1 MRKFLVIFMIF
12 ELLFNFTV
20 PVYAQE
26 EEKEPQPLW
35 EITAIHNA
43 ALMTKNIMV
52 NCNDTDELDSEIEG
66 LKMMFLWATGIT
78 GDLQKYAELELE
90 EFDDS
95 GIDIQKPG
103 DYTIIVRFKIGEGY
117 AENFTISDEVRTL
130 YIPVT
135 VAAVDTITLSYDS
148 MVRTY
153 IQYNYRTSG
162 DTRPDLWYAKVKRG
176 DAPQDADWQ
185 MASDD
190 FYNALPGAVRIL
202 RHNLDKE
209 CDYYFQMRSEAL
221 VSNIVI
227 FEGESLSDPDDK
239 GTGGD
244 RDGNDHED
252 DTTDPP
258 LVQPKPPAGGDK
270 EDNPGGGG
278 KPSKPVTPPTGGD
291 KDDNTGGSPT
301 KPETPPL
308 GGGNVSSKPEAPP
321 AGGDKDDNP
330 SGGNTSDKPATPP
343 STEGNIPAK
352 PVTPPS
358 AGEDKEDNPGG
369 GNTSVKP
376 VSPPSAGEDKNGNT
390 DGSDK
395 NGSTGGAGNIGDAAG
410 MVASSMKS
418 LSGRVLVPADLKKL
432 GAKRSDSVLDTS
444 REAVFSEQG
453 YERVDGET
461 MTISG
466 TRLDWLL
473 EANPETVPFGW
484 NDVSVELSSAFLRGL
499 GLSSEDMLSL
509 TLTREDEL
517 AFTIAISAKGE
528 EIRSFDEAVVRL
540 PAPEPENGYTLSL
553 DGRMLDTSVTYED
566 GLAVFT
572 VEESG
577 SYALGGETVKETK
590 ASQVFGRPEAVPEKE
605 YGQSLPKPGFADFLP
620 VIIGSISALACGG
633 WFLWRRYRW

>member
-12 ELLFNFTV
+12 ELLFNCTL

-26 EEKEPQPLW
+26 EAEEPQPPW
-35 EITAIHNA
+35 EITAILNKT
-43 ALMTKNIMV
+43 LMTKNIMV
-52 NCNDTDELDSEIEG
+52 NCNDTDELDSAIEG
-66 LKMMFLWATGIT
+66 LKVMFLWATGIA

-103 DYTIIVRFKIGEGY
+103 DYTIIARFKIGEGY

-221 VSNIVI
+221 ASNIEK
-227 FEGESLSDPDDK
+227 FEGESLSNPDDK

-270 EDNPGGGG
+270 EDNPGGGE

-291 KDDNTGGSPT
+291 KDDNTGGRPT
-301 KPETPPL
+301 KPET
-308 GGGNVSSKPEAPP
+308 PP

-330 SGGNTSDKPATPP
+330 SGGNVSSRPETPP
-343 STEGNIPAK
+343 
-352 PVTPPS
+352 
-358 AGEDKEDNPGG
+358 AGG
-369 GNTSVKP
+369 
-376 VSPPSAGEDKNGNT
+376 DKNGNT
-390 DGSDK
+390 AGSDK
-395 NGSTGGAGNIGDAAG
+395 NSSTGGAGNIGDAAG

-418 LSGRVLVPADLKKL
+418 LPGRVLVPADLKRL
-432 GAKRSDSVLDTS
+432 GAKRPDSVLDTS

-466 TRLDWLL
+466 TRLDRLL

-553 DGRMLDTSVTYED
+553 DGRMLDTSVTYEE
-566 GLAVFT
+566 GFAVFT

-577 SYALGGETVKETK
+577 SYALGGETVKEMK
-590 ASQVFGRPEAVPEKE
+590 ASQVFGRP
-605 YGQSLPKPGFADFLP
+605 
-620 VIIGSISALACGG
+620 
-633 WFLWRRYRW
+633 